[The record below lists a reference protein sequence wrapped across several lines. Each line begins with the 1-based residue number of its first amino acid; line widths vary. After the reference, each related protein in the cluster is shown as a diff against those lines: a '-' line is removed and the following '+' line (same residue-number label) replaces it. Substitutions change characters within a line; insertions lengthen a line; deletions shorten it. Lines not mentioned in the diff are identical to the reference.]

1 MIDPTAVCNDEIY
14 NLTLLDIEKHLVS
27 AGRTLREFGLPE
39 THQDDNSGTVNREV
53 LIERAYSRGELQG
66 LIETRAPGLTQDQR
80 EAHNSVMSV
89 LYGEGETARG
99 NLLFLDAPGGTGKT
113 WLINLILAEVRFRGD
128 IALAV
133 ASSGIAATLLEGGR
147 TAHSRFKLP
156 LNLAKMDTPT
166 CNIPKN
172 SDLAALLR
180 QTKVIV
186 WDECTMMNRKGY
198 EALDRSLRDVCCK
211 DVLFGGI
218 TVLLAGDFC
227 QTLPVI
233 PKGTPADEI
242 KVLFKTKQLL
252 FSQ

>member
-1 MIDPTAVCNDEIY
+1 
-14 NLTLLDIEKHLVS
+14 
-27 AGRTLREFGLPE
+27 
-39 THQDDNSGTVNREV
+39 
-53 LIERAYSRGELQG
+53 
-66 LIETRAPGLTQDQR
+66 
-80 EAHNSVMSV
+80 
-89 LYGEGETARG
+89 
-99 NLLFLDAPGGTGKT
+99 
-113 WLINLILAEVRFRGD
+113 
-128 IALAV
+128 
-133 ASSGIAATLLEGGR
+133 
-147 TAHSRFKLP
+147 
-156 LNLAKMDTPT
+156 MDTPT

-198 EALDRSLRDVCCK
+198 EALDRSLRDVCSK